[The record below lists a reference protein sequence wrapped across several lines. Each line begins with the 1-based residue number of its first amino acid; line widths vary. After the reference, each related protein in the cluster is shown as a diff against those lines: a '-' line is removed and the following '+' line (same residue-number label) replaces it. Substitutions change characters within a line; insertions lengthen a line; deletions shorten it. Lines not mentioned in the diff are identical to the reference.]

1 MQDNSESITCP
12 QTTVTVFAVIYS
24 IFAIASLSIYN
35 VFQPI
40 ISILIAIFVKLGI
53 KNKKYGYY
61 ICGIVT
67 SIVLNIFETII
78 ILILMNIVLS
88 PIYDDIKKEYKYGY
102 KSPFNIILSL
112 MLTMFLL
119 SIWIESCVLIYY
131 NKRVRYYCQNNT
143 VRTIR
148 NEFSQPLV

>member
-1 MQDNSESITCP
+1 
-12 QTTVTVFAVIYS
+12 
-24 IFAIASLSIYN
+24 
-35 VFQPI
+35 
-40 ISILIAIFVKLGI
+40 
-53 KNKKYGYY
+53 
-61 ICGIVT
+61 
-67 SIVLNIFETII
+67 
-78 ILILMNIVLS
+78 MNIVLS